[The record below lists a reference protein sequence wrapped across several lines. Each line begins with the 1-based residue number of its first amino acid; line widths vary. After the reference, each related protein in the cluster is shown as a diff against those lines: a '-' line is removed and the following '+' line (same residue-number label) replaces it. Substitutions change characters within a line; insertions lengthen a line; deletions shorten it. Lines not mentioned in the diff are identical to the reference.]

1 MKDHLL
7 IIHGIINSVVN
18 GNEDCI
24 DLQIYDLEKAFDGLW
39 LEDCLNDIYDNTP
52 KENRNDKIS
61 LLYESNRKNLVAV
74 KTAAG
79 MTDRV
84 NIPTIVQQG
93 GTWGPLL
100 CSNSVDTLGKKCKDR
115 GEHYYTYK
123 NAARVFPLA
132 FVDDLNGIAKCGFE
146 SLSLNAFLTTQIE
159 LKRLRFHVADKNGKS
174 KCHKMHVG
182 KRNDFCPTLK
192 VHGSIIQEVT
202 EDTYLGDILSCDGKN
217 TKNISER
224 ISKGLGII
232 SQIFNLLDRISFGPY
247 LIETAVLLRNSMLVN
262 GTLTNAE
269 IWYNF
274 SKSEIHEFEKLDTL
288 FFSKLLEVPGSTPNE
303 AFFLELGV
311 LPVEAIVKAR
321 RINYL
326 HSILQRDKGSMLYTF
341 FVTQWNN
348 PTRGDWTLEVKQD
361 LEDFGI
367 PCSFELIQSKSKLSF
382 KNLVKV
388 RAEEYAFNSLRRKQN
403 THSKMENLTY
413 RSLKMQQY
421 LSSQE
426 IKTSEKRTIFKYR
439 TRMERFGENFR
450 GTQGPILCPL
460 CQNHLDNQEQSYQ
473 CTEIIK
479 GVEVKGSLSDIY
491 KNEIKPETIETA
503 VKIAEFR
510 KQNLGY

>member
-1 MKDHLL
+1 MLNGVKVEHIIPTFMTYQNITTIYKNKGSRSDLNNDRGIFILTVMKKMLDNLLYNDNFDGIDGNMSDCNVGSRKRRNVKDHLL
-7 IIHGIINSVVN
+7 VIHGVINSVVN

-52 KENRNDKIS
+52 RENKNEKIS
-61 LLYESNRKNLVAV
+61 LLYESNRMNMVAV

-79 MTDRV
+79 ITERV

-100 CSNSVDTLGKKCKDR
+100 CSNTVDTLGKKCRDR
-115 GEHYYTYK
+115 GEHFYTYK
-123 NAARVFPLA
+123 KTAKVFPLA
-132 FVDDLNGIAKCGFE
+132 FVDDLNGIAKCGFD
-146 SLSLNAFLTTQIE
+146 SLSLNTFLTTQIE
-159 LKRLRFHVADKNGKS
+159 LKRLRFHVVDKNGRS

-182 KRNDFCPTLK
+182 KRNDFCPTLM
-192 VHGSIIQEVT
+192 VHGSIMQEVT

-232 SQIFNLLDRISFGPY
+232 SQIFNLLDRISFGPF

-269 IWYNF
+269 IWCNF
-274 SKSEIHEFEKLDTL
+274 SKSEIREFEKLDKL

-311 LPVEAIVKAR
+311 LPVEAIIKAR

-326 HSILQRDKGSMLYTF
+326 HSVLQRDKGSMLYTF

-348 PTRGDWTLEVKQD
+348 PTRGDWTLAVQED
-361 LEDFGI
+361 LTDF
-367 PCSFELIQSKSKLSF
+367 
-382 KNLVKV
+382 
-388 RAEEYAFNSLRRKQN
+388 
-403 THSKMENLTY
+403 
-413 RSLKMQQY
+413 
-421 LSSQE
+421 
-426 IKTSEKRTIFKYR
+426 
-439 TRMERFGENFR
+439 
-450 GTQGPILCPL
+450 
-460 CQNHLDNQEQSYQ
+460 
-473 CTEIIK
+473 
-479 GVEVKGSLSDIY
+479 
-491 KNEIKPETIETA
+491 
-503 VKIAEFR
+503 
-510 KQNLGY
+510 